1 VLGRLRRERSHVSG
15 AAGFEE
21 ERMSQTTVDSMELPE
36 AEVAAYPRPGV
47 AWYAVFVLAFMYW
60 VSILDRFII
69 SLLVEPIKRDL
80 GISDVQ
86 FGMLHGLAF
95 ALAFSLFGLVLGMLA
110 DRLSR
115 RWVIFAGVSLWSLA
129 TTACGMA
136 HQFWHLLAGRV
147 GVGVGEAA
155 LNPCATSMIADLF
168 PRERLTNAMA
178 IYGLGATVGS
188 GCAYFFGG
196 TIVDLV
202 SAKDTLSLPIF
213 GSLRAWQAVFVI
225 VGVPGM
231 LLSWLIFT
239 VPEPIRRGQRSVD
252 QTLSWRKAYAD
263 LLKFIG
269 SRKRFFL
276 CHYGAF
282 AFAAAVVVGP
292 GAWYPAHMGRT
303 FGWSASKIGL
313 ALGIT
318 LTAAGILSHV
328 ISGRIA
334 DAMFRRGMRDAQFR
348 WYAGCLI
355 AAAPAGIIATTS
367 TTPWIFLV
375 GIGVFLMLVS
385 SINACASTALNL
397 VTPNELRGTGNA
409 FWSATSGLL
418 GAASGPILIAVF
430 SQRLFSGP
438 SGIGYG
444 MATLMAIC
452 CPTSAIIL
460 ALGFRAMREAVAEA
474 ERWET

>member
-1 VLGRLRRERSHVSG
+1 
-15 AAGFEE
+15 
-21 ERMSQTTVDSMELPE
+21 MSEVVDSIGIRN
-36 AEVAAYPRPGV
+36 AETAYPPRSV

-69 SLLVEPIKRDL
+69 SLLVDPIKRDL

-95 ALAFSLFGLVLGMLA
+95 ALTFSLFGLVLGTLA

-115 RWVIFAGVSLWSLA
+115 RWVIFAGVSVWSIA
-129 TTACGMA
+129 TAACGLA
-136 HQFWHLLAGRV
+136 QQFWHLLVARV

-155 LNPCATSMIADLF
+155 LNPCAASMIADLF

-202 SAKDTLSLPIF
+202 SHTDAIVLPVVGAIR
-213 GSLRAWQAVFVI
+213 SWQAVFMI

-231 LLSWLIFT
+231 LLALLIFT
-239 VPEPIRRGQRSVD
+239 VPEPIRRGQRKLD
-252 QTLSWRKAYAD
+252 QSLSWRKAYGD

-269 SRKRFFL
+269 SRQRFFL
-276 CHYGAF
+276 CHYIAF
-282 AFAAAVVVGP
+282 AFASAVVTGT

-303 FGWSASKIGL
+303 YGWNASQIGL
-313 ALGIT
+313 ALGVT
-318 LTAAGILSHV
+318 LTAAGILSQV
-328 ISGRIA
+328 ISGRVV

-355 AAAPAGIIATTS
+355 AAAPPGIIATTS
-367 TTPWIFLV
+367 ANPWVFIVCIGLFLTL
-375 GIGVFLMLVS
+375 IS
-385 SINACASTALNL
+385 SFNACAATALNL
-397 VTPNELRGTGNA
+397 VTPNELRGTGIA
-409 FWSATSGLL
+409 FWAATSGLV
-418 GAASGPILIAVF
+418 GAASGPMLIAMF
-430 SQRLFSGP
+430 SEQLFSGP
-438 SGIGYG
+438 RGIGFG
-444 MATLMAIC
+444 MATLMGIC
-452 CPTSAIIL
+452 CPIAAVFL

-474 ERWET
+474 ERWAR